1 MIIIREMLSGVN
13 TMASMIE
20 QYFKAAENSRDKL
33 ILVAGK
39 LTTRHFVHST
49 NAIIWTWMLNTTV
62 LIKFTELWS

>member
-20 QYFKAAENSRDKL
+20 QYFKEAENSRDKL

-49 NAIIWTWMLNTTV
+49 NAII
-62 LIKFTELWS
+62 